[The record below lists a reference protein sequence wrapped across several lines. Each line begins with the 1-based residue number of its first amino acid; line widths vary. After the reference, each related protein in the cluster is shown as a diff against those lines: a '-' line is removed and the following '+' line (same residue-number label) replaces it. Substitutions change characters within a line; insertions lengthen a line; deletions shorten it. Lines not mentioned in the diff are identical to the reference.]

1 VLQITTIFFL
11 LALAILA
18 GAHFL
23 ALTFFLYWKL
33 WWFDVVMHFFGGIT
47 VTLGFFTLKD
57 IVRQIP
63 ERFLYAIPM
72 MAGAL
77 FVILAWE
84 IFEYQFGLFK
94 ADGYV
99 FDTVTDI
106 VLGTMGAFLGFLLG
120 HKLREL

>member
-1 VLQITTIFFL
+1 M
-11 LALAILA
+11 LA
-18 GAHFL
+18 GTHFL

-47 VTLGFFTLKD
+47 VALGFFTLKD
-57 IVRQIP
+57 LVRQIP
-63 ERFLYAIPM
+63 DRFLYVVPI

-94 ADGYV
+94 SDGYV
-99 FDTVTDI
+99 VDTVTDI
-106 VLGTMGAFLGFLLG
+106 VLGLVGAFLGFLLG